1 MLWKDDVFACHP
13 LHQEPLVRDKEERSP
28 DVSLPFHRGQG
39 LNPVWAP
46 SPDSD
51 AAPGQVKYEGPKSTN
66 PLAFKDYNADEV
78 ILGKVRRCLAKNI
91 LLPQLVARFGFVVLK
106 RRTSAR
112 PADYEGVVPL
122 LGRLLAHFPRRRHVT
137 LAATVTS
144 FRLFSP

>member
-1 MLWKDDVFACHP
+1 M
-13 LHQEPLVRDKEERSP
+13 
-28 DVSLPFHRGQG
+28 
-39 LNPVWAP
+39 WAP
-46 SPDSD
+46 SPNSD
-51 AAPGQVKYEGPKSTN
+51 AAPGQVEYEGPKSTN

-78 ILGKVRRCLAKNI
+78 ILGKVRRCLENT
-91 LLPQLVARFGFVVLK
+91 LLAQLVARCSAVVLK

>member
-1 MLWKDDVFACHP
+1 MSAF
-13 LHQEPLVRDKEERSP
+13 
-28 DVSLPFHRGQG
+28 PFTRTN

-51 AAPGQVKYEGPKSTN
+51 AAPGQVTYEGPKSTN
-66 PLAFKDYNADEV
+66 PLAFKDYKADEV

-91 LLPQLVARFGFVVLK
+91 LLVARFGVVVLK
-106 RRTSAR
+106 RRTSAG

-137 LAATVTS
+137 LPATVTS